1 MRLSVLAAR
10 NGALLINRVLTT
22 AASVS
27 GNIDFILF
35 LSFVCLFVINTGD
48 TLPDVPVLRYGV

>member
-1 MRLSVLAAR
+1 VLAAR
-10 NGALLINRVLTT
+10 NGALLINRVLTM

-35 LSFVCLFVINTGD
+35 LPFVCLLL
-48 TLPDVPVLRYGV
+48 TLETQ